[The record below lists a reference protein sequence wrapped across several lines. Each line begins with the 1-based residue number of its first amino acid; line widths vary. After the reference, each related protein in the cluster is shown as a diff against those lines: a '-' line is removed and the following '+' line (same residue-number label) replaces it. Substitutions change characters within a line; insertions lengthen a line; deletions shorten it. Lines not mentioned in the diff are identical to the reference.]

1 MFNGLGTAMIT
12 PFDENGA
19 VDFPALEKI
28 VDGQLKGKVDAL
40 FVCGTTGEPPTMNA
54 SEREKV
60 VSAVIEQVNGR
71 IPVFVGTGSN
81 DCAHAVELSKQAQAM
96 GANGVLAVTPYYN
109 KCTQEG
115 LYLYYKAINDA
126 IDIPI
131 VAYNVPGRTG
141 VNMKPETVEKLTSLS
156 NVRGVK
162 EASGNIAQI
171 LETSRRIRG
180 SQINLYSGDDCI
192 AVPIMSVGGSGLIS
206 VASNAIPS
214 VMSEMIHAWLDGDHA
229 KALEMQ
235 MKYQPFFDA
244 MFFEVNPIPV
254 KTACALLGMCKPYMR
269 LPLTTLTQDNT
280 AKLEKTM
287 KDLAIL

>member
-1 MFNGLGTAMIT
+1 MFKGLGTAMIT
-12 PFDENGA
+12 PFDADGA
-19 VDFPALEKI
+19 VDYSALEKI
-28 VDGQLKGKVDAL
+28 VDGQLKGNVDAL

-54 SEREKV
+54 TEREKV
-60 VSAVIEQVNGR
+60 IKSVIDQVNGK

-81 DCAHAVELSKQAQAM
+81 DCAHAVELSKHAQEM
-96 GANGVLAVTPYYN
+96 GADGVLTVTPYYN
-109 KCTQEG
+109 KCTQDG
-115 LYLYYKAINDA
+115 LYLYYKTINDA

-141 VNMKPETVEKLTSLS
+141 VNMKSETVERLTSLK
-156 NVRGVK
+156 NVKGVK

-214 VMSEMIHAWLDGDHA
+214 IMSEMIHAWLDGDHA
-229 KALEMQ
+229 KALDMQ
-235 MKYQPFFDA
+235 MKYQPFFEA
-244 MFFEVNPIPV
+244 MFLEVNPIPV
-254 KTACALLGMCKPYMR
+254 KTACALLDMCKPYMR
-269 LPLTTLTQDNT
+269 LPLTTLTDGNRE
-280 AKLEKTM
+280 KLEKIM

>member
-1 MFNGLGTAMIT
+1 MFKGLGTAMIT
-12 PFDENGA
+12 PFDESGA

-28 VDGQLKGKVDAL
+28 VDSQLKGGVDAL

-54 SEREKV
+54 DEREKV
-60 VSAVIEQVNGR
+60 VRSVIEQVNGK
-71 IPVFVGTGSN
+71 ISVFVGTGSN
-81 DCAHAVELSKQAQAM
+81 DCARAVELSKQAQAM
-96 GANGVLAVTPYYN
+96 GADGVLAVTPYYN
-109 KCTQEG
+109 KCTQDG

-141 VNMKPETVEKLTSLS
+141 VNMKPETVEKMTSLP

-171 LETSRRIRG
+171 LEVSRRIRG
-180 SQINLYSGDDCI
+180 SRINLYSGDDCI

-214 VMSEMIHAWLDGDHA
+214 IMSEMIHAWLDGDHA
-229 KALEMQ
+229 KALDMQ
-235 MKYQPFFDA
+235 MKYQPFFDG
-244 MFFEVNPIPV
+244 MFLEVNPIPV

-269 LPLTTLTQDNT
+269 LPLTTLTDGNRE
-280 AKLEKTM
+280 KLEKIM

>member
-1 MFNGLGTAMIT
+1 MFKGLGTAMIT
-12 PFDENGA
+12 PFDASGA
-19 VDFPALEKI
+19 VDYPALEKI
-28 VDGQLKGKVDAL
+28 VDSQLNGKVDAL
-40 FVCGTTGEPPTMNA
+40 FVCGTTGEPPTMSA
-54 SEREKV
+54 EEREKV
-60 VSAVIEQVNGR
+60 VKSVIEQVNGR

-96 GANGVLAVTPYYN
+96 GADGVLAVTPYYN

-141 VNMKPETVEKLTSLS
+141 VNMKPETVEKLTTLK

-192 AVPIMSVGGSGLIS
+192 AVPIMSVGASGLIS
-206 VASNAIPS
+206 VASNAVPAL
-214 VMSEMIHAWLDGDHA
+214 MSEMIHAWLDGDHA
-229 KALEMQ
+229 KALDMQ

-244 MFFEVNPIPV
+244 MFLEVNPIPV
-254 KTACALLGMCKPYMR
+254 KTACALLNMCGPYMR
-269 LPLTTLTQDNT
+269 LPLTVLTDDNK
-280 AKLEKTM
+280 AKLEKIM

>member
-1 MFNGLGTAMIT
+1 
-12 PFDENGA
+12 
-19 VDFPALEKI
+19 
-28 VDGQLKGKVDAL
+28 
-40 FVCGTTGEPPTMNA
+40 
-54 SEREKV
+54 
-60 VSAVIEQVNGR
+60 
-71 IPVFVGTGSN
+71 
-81 DCAHAVELSKQAQAM
+81 M
-96 GANGVLAVTPYYN
+96 GADGVLAVTPYYN
-109 KCTQEG
+109 KCTQDG

-141 VNMKPETVEKLTSLS
+141 VNMKSETVERLTSLK
-156 NVRGVK
+156 NVKGVK

-214 VMSEMIHAWLDGDHA
+214 IMSEMIHAWLDGDHA
-229 KALEMQ
+229 KALDMQ
-235 MKYQPFFDA
+235 MKYQPFFEA
-244 MFFEVNPIPV
+244 MFLEVNPIPV
-254 KTACALLGMCKPYMR
+254 KTACALLDMCKPYMR
-269 LPLTTLTQDNT
+269 LPLTTLTDGNRE
-280 AKLEKTM
+280 KLEKIM

>member
-1 MFNGLGTAMIT
+1 MFKGLGTAMIT
-12 PFDENGA
+12 PFDADGA
-19 VDFPALEKI
+19 VDYSALEKI
-28 VDGQLKGKVDAL
+28 VDSQLKGNVDAL

-54 SEREKV
+54 AEREKV
-60 VSAVIEQVNGR
+60 IKSVIDQVNGK

-81 DCAHAVELSKQAQAM
+81 DCAHAVELSKHAQEM
-96 GANGVLAVTPYYN
+96 GADGVLAVTPYYN
-109 KCTQEG
+109 KCTQDG

-141 VNMKPETVEKLTSLS
+141 VNMKSETVERLTSLK
-156 NVRGVK
+156 NVKGVK

-214 VMSEMIHAWLDGDHA
+214 IMSEMIHAWLDGDHA
-229 KALEMQ
+229 KALDMQ
-235 MKYQPFFDA
+235 MKYQPLFEA
-244 MFFEVNPIPV
+244 MFLEVNPIPV
-254 KTACALLGMCKPYMR
+254 KTACALLDMCKPYMR
-269 LPLTTLTQDNT
+269 LPLTTLTDGNRE
-280 AKLEKTM
+280 KLEKIM

>member
-1 MFNGLGTAMIT
+1 MFKGLGTAMIT
-12 PFDENGA
+12 PFDADGA
-19 VDFPALEKI
+19 VDYSALEKI
-28 VDGQLKGKVDAL
+28 VDGQLKGNVDAL

-54 SEREKV
+54 AEREKV
-60 VSAVIEQVNGR
+60 IKSVIDQVNGK

-81 DCAHAVELSKQAQAM
+81 DCAHAVELSKHAQEM
-96 GANGVLAVTPYYN
+96 GADGVLAVTPYYN
-109 KCTQEG
+109 KCTQDG

-141 VNMKPETVEKLTSLS
+141 VNMKSETVERLTSLK
-156 NVRGVK
+156 NVKGVK

-206 VASNAIPS
+206 VSSNAIPS
-214 VMSEMIHAWLDGDHA
+214 IMSEMIHAWLDGDHA
-229 KALEMQ
+229 KALDMQ

-244 MFFEVNPIPV
+244 MFLEVNPIPV
-254 KTACALLGMCKPYMR
+254 KTACALLGMCKPFMR
-269 LPLTTLTQDNT
+269 LPLTALTEGNKE
-280 AKLEKTM
+280 KLEKIM

>member
-1 MFNGLGTAMIT
+1 MFKGLGTALIT
-12 PFDENGA
+12 PFDEKGA
-19 VDFPALEKI
+19 VDYSALEKI
-28 VDGQLKGKVDAL
+28 VDSQIKGNVDAI

-54 SEREKV
+54 AEREKV
-60 VSAVIEQVNGR
+60 IRSVIEQVNGR
-71 IPVFVGTGSN
+71 TEIFVGTGSN
-81 DCAHAVELSKQAQAM
+81 DCAHAVELSKQAQEM

-126 IDIPI
+126 INIPVI
-131 VAYNVPGRTG
+131 AYNVPGRTG
-141 VNMKPETVEKLTSLS
+141 VNIKPETVERLTSLS
-156 NVRGVK
+156 NIRGIK

-206 VASNAIPS
+206 VASNAIPAI
-214 VMSEMIHAWLDGDHA
+214 MSEMIHAWLDGDHT
-229 KALEMQ
+229 KALDMQ

-244 MFFEVNPIPV
+244 MFLEVNPIPV
-254 KTACALLGMCKPYMR
+254 KTACALLGMCEPYMR
-269 LPLTTLTQDNT
+269 LPLTTLTSDNR
-280 AKLEKTM
+280 AKLEKIM

>member
-1 MFNGLGTAMIT
+1 MFKGLGTAMIT
-12 PFDENGA
+12 PFDADGA
-19 VDFPALEKI
+19 VDYSALEKI
-28 VDGQLKGKVDAL
+28 VDCQLKGNVDAL

-54 SEREKV
+54 AEREKV
-60 VSAVIEQVNGR
+60 IKSVIDQVNGK

-81 DCAHAVELSKQAQAM
+81 DCAHAVELSKHAQEM
-96 GANGVLAVTPYYN
+96 GADGVLAVTPYYN
-109 KCTQEG
+109 KCTQDG

-141 VNMKPETVEKLTSLS
+141 VNMKSETVERLTSLK
-156 NVRGVK
+156 NVKGVK

-214 VMSEMIHAWLDGDHA
+214 IMSEMIHAWLDGDHA
-229 KALEMQ
+229 KALDMQ
-235 MKYQPFFDA
+235 MKYQPFFEA
-244 MFFEVNPIPV
+244 MFLEVNPIPV
-254 KTACALLGMCKPYMR
+254 KTACALLDMCKPYMR
-269 LPLTTLTQDNT
+269 LPLTTLTDGNRE
-280 AKLEKTM
+280 KLEKIM

>member
-1 MFNGLGTAMIT
+1 MFKGLGTAMIT
-12 PFDENGA
+12 PFDADGA
-19 VDFPALEKI
+19 VDYSALEKI
-28 VDGQLKGKVDAL
+28 VDGQLKGNVDAL

-54 SEREKV
+54 AEREKV
-60 VSAVIEQVNGR
+60 IKSVIEQVNGK

-81 DCAHAVELSKQAQAM
+81 DCAHAVELSKHAQEM
-96 GANGVLAVTPYYN
+96 GADGVLAVTPYYN
-109 KCTQEG
+109 KCTQDG

-141 VNMKPETVEKLTSLS
+141 VNMKSETVERLTSLK

-206 VASNAIPS
+206 VASNAIPA

-229 KALEMQ
+229 KALDMQ

-244 MFFEVNPIPV
+244 MFLEVNPIPV
-254 KTACALLGMCKPYMR
+254 KTACALLDMCKPYMR
-269 LPLTTLTQDNT
+269 LPLTTLTDGNRD
-280 AKLEKTM
+280 KLEKIM

>member
-1 MFNGLGTAMIT
+1 MFKGLGTAMIT
-12 PFDENGA
+12 PFDADGA
-19 VDFPALEKI
+19 VDYSALEKI
-28 VDGQLKGKVDAL
+28 VDGQLKGNVDAL
-40 FVCGTTGEPPTMNA
+40 FVCGTTGEPPTMSA
-54 SEREKV
+54 SERDKV
-60 VSAVIEQVNGR
+60 VRSVIEQVNGK

-81 DCAHAVELSKQAQAM
+81 DCAHAVELSKHAQAM
-96 GANGVLAVTPYYN
+96 GADGVLAVTPYYN

-126 IDIPI
+126 IDIPV

-156 NVRGVK
+156 NIRGVK

-192 AVPIMSVGGSGLIS
+192 AVPIMSVGASGLIS
-206 VASNAIPS
+206 VASNAIPAT
-214 VMSEMIHAWLDGDHA
+214 VSEMIHAWFDGNVA
-229 KALEMQ
+229 KALDMQ
-235 MKYQPFFDA
+235 MKYKPFFDA
-244 MFFEVNPIPV
+244 MFLEVNPIPV
-254 KTACALLGMCKPYMR
+254 KTACALLGMCEPYMR
-269 LPLTTLTQDNT
+269 LPLTTLTDGNRQT
-280 AKLEKTM
+280 LEKIM

>member
-96 GANGVLAVTPYYN
+96 GADGVLAVTPYYN

-214 VMSEMIHAWLDGDHA
+214 VMSEMIHAWLDGDHT

>member
-1 MFNGLGTAMIT
+1 MFKGLGTAMIT
-12 PFDENGA
+12 PFDADGA
-19 VDFPALEKI
+19 VDYSALEKI
-28 VDGQLKGKVDAL
+28 VDSQLKGNVDAL

-54 SEREKV
+54 AEREKV
-60 VSAVIEQVNGR
+60 IKSVIDQVNGK

-81 DCAHAVELSKQAQAM
+81 DCAHAVELSKHAQEM
-96 GANGVLAVTPYYN
+96 GADGVLAVTPYYN
-109 KCTQEG
+109 KCTQDG

-141 VNMKPETVEKLTSLS
+141 VNMKSETVERLTSLK
-156 NVRGVK
+156 NVKGVK

-214 VMSEMIHAWLDGDHA
+214 IMSEMIHAWLDGDHA
-229 KALEMQ
+229 KALDMQ
-235 MKYQPFFDA
+235 MKYQPFFEA
-244 MFFEVNPIPV
+244 MFLEVNPIPV
-254 KTACALLGMCKPYMR
+254 KTACALLDMCKPYMR
-269 LPLTTLTQDNT
+269 LPLTTLTDVNRE
-280 AKLEKTM
+280 KLEKIM

>member
-1 MFNGLGTAMIT
+1 MFKGLGTAMIT
-12 PFDENGA
+12 PFDADGA
-19 VDFPALEKI
+19 VDYSALEKI
-28 VDGQLKGKVDAL
+28 VDGQLKGNVDAL
-40 FVCGTTGEPPTMNA
+40 FVCGTTGEPPTMSA
-54 SEREKV
+54 SERDKV
-60 VSAVIEQVNGR
+60 VRSVIEHVNGK

-81 DCAHAVELSKQAQAM
+81 DCAHAVELSKHAQAM
-96 GANGVLAVTPYYN
+96 GADGVLAVTPYYN

-126 IDIPI
+126 IDIPV

-156 NVRGVK
+156 NIRGVK

-192 AVPIMSVGGSGLIS
+192 AVPIMSVGASGLIS
-206 VASNAIPS
+206 VASNAIPAT
-214 VMSEMIHAWLDGDHA
+214 VSEMIHAWLDGNVA
-229 KALEMQ
+229 KALDMQ
-235 MKYQPFFDA
+235 MKYKPFFDA
-244 MFFEVNPIPV
+244 MFLEVNPIPV
-254 KTACALLGMCKPYMR
+254 KTACALLGMCEPYMR
-269 LPLTTLTQDNT
+269 LPLTTLTDGNRQT
-280 AKLEKTM
+280 LEKIM

>member
-229 KALEMQ
+229 KALDMQ
-235 MKYQPFFDA
+235 MKYKPFFDA
-244 MFFEVNPIPV
+244 MFLEVNPIPV

>member
-1 MFNGLGTAMIT
+1 MFKGLGTAMIT
-12 PFDENGA
+12 PFDADGA
-19 VDFPALEKI
+19 VDYSALEKI
-28 VDGQLKGKVDAL
+28 VDCQLKGNVDAL

-54 SEREKV
+54 AEREKV
-60 VSAVIEQVNGR
+60 IKSVIDQVNGK

-81 DCAHAVELSKQAQAM
+81 DCAHAVELSKHAQKM
-96 GANGVLAVTPYYN
+96 GADGVLAVTPYYN
-109 KCTQEG
+109 KCTQDG

-141 VNMKPETVEKLTSLS
+141 VNMKSATVERLTSLK
-156 NVRGVK
+156 NVKGVK

-214 VMSEMIHAWLDGDHA
+214 IMSEMIHAWLDGDHA
-229 KALEMQ
+229 KALDMQ
-235 MKYQPFFDA
+235 MKYQPFFEA
-244 MFFEVNPIPV
+244 MFLEVNPIPV
-254 KTACALLGMCKPYMR
+254 KTACALLDMCKPYMR
-269 LPLTTLTQDNT
+269 LPLTTLTEGNRE
-280 AKLEKTM
+280 KLEKIM

>member
-1 MFNGLGTAMIT
+1 MFKGLGTAMIT
-12 PFDENGA
+12 PFNADGA
-19 VDFPALEKI
+19 VDYSALEKI
-28 VDGQLKGKVDAL
+28 VDGQLKGNVDAL

-54 SEREKV
+54 AEREKV
-60 VSAVIEQVNGR
+60 IKSVIDQVNGK

-81 DCAHAVELSKQAQAM
+81 DCAHAVELSKHAQEM
-96 GANGVLAVTPYYN
+96 GADGVLAVTPYYN
-109 KCTQEG
+109 KCTQDG

-141 VNMKPETVEKLTSLS
+141 VNMKSETVERLTSLK

-214 VMSEMIHAWLDGDHA
+214 IMSEMIHAWLDGDHA
-229 KALEMQ
+229 KALDMQ
-235 MKYQPFFDA
+235 MKYQPFFEA
-244 MFFEVNPIPV
+244 MFLEVNPIPV
-254 KTACALLGMCKPYMR
+254 KTACALLDLCKPYMR
-269 LPLTTLTQDNT
+269 LPLTTLTDGNRE
-280 AKLEKTM
+280 KLEKIM

>member
-1 MFNGLGTAMIT
+1 MFKGLGTAMIT
-12 PFDENGA
+12 PFDADGA
-19 VDFPALEKI
+19 VDYSALEKI
-28 VDGQLKGKVDAL
+28 VDSQLKGNVDAL

-54 SEREKV
+54 AEREKV
-60 VSAVIEQVNGR
+60 IKSVIDQVNGK

-81 DCAHAVELSKQAQAM
+81 DCAHAVELSKHAQEM
-96 GANGVLAVTPYYN
+96 GADGVLAVTPYYN
-109 KCTQEG
+109 KCTQDG

-141 VNMKPETVEKLTSLS
+141 VNMKSETVERLTSLK
-156 NVRGVK
+156 NVKGVK

-214 VMSEMIHAWLDGDHA
+214 IMSEMIHAWLDGDHA
-229 KALEMQ
+229 KALDMQ
-235 MKYQPFFDA
+235 MKYQPFFEA
-244 MFFEVNPIPV
+244 MFLEVNPIPV
-254 KTACALLGMCKPYMR
+254 KTACALLDLCKPYMR
-269 LPLTTLTQDNT
+269 LPLTTLTDGNRE
-280 AKLEKTM
+280 KLEKIM

>member
-1 MFNGLGTAMIT
+1 MFKGLGTAMIT
-12 PFDENGA
+12 PFDADGA
-19 VDFPALEKI
+19 VDYSALEKI
-28 VDGQLKGKVDAL
+28 VDGQLKGNVDAL
-40 FVCGTTGEPPTMNA
+40 FVCGTTGEPPTMSA
-54 SEREKV
+54 SERDKV
-60 VSAVIEQVNGR
+60 VRSVIEQVNGK

-81 DCAHAVELSKQAQAM
+81 DCAHAVELSKHAQAM
-96 GANGVLAVTPYYN
+96 GADGVLAVTPYYN

-126 IDIPI
+126 IDIPV

-156 NVRGVK
+156 NIRGVK

-192 AVPIMSVGGSGLIS
+192 AVPIMSVGASGLIS
-206 VASNAIPS
+206 VASNAIPAT
-214 VMSEMIHAWLDGDHA
+214 VSEMIHAWLDGNVA
-229 KALEMQ
+229 KALDMQ
-235 MKYQPFFDA
+235 MKYKPFFDA
-244 MFFEVNPIPV
+244 MFLEVNPIPV
-254 KTACALLGMCKPYMR
+254 KTACALLGMCEPYMR
-269 LPLTTLTQDNT
+269 LPLTTLTDGNRQT
-280 AKLEKTM
+280 LEKIM

>member
-1 MFNGLGTAMIT
+1 MFKGLGTAMIT
-12 PFDENGA
+12 PFDADGA
-19 VDFPALEKI
+19 VDYSALEKI
-28 VDGQLKGKVDAL
+28 VDCQLKGNVEAL

-54 SEREKV
+54 AEREKV
-60 VSAVIEQVNGR
+60 IKSVIDQVNGK

-81 DCAHAVELSKQAQAM
+81 DCAHAVELSKHAQEM
-96 GANGVLAVTPYYN
+96 GADGVLAVTPYYN
-109 KCTQEG
+109 KCTQDG

-141 VNMKPETVEKLTSLS
+141 VNMKSETVERLTSLK
-156 NVRGVK
+156 NVKGVK

-214 VMSEMIHAWLDGDHA
+214 IMSEMIHAWLDGDHA
-229 KALEMQ
+229 KALDMQ
-235 MKYQPFFDA
+235 MKYQPFFEA
-244 MFFEVNPIPV
+244 MFLEVNPIPV
-254 KTACALLGMCKPYMR
+254 KTACALLDMCKPYMR
-269 LPLTTLTQDNT
+269 LPLTTLTDGNRE
-280 AKLEKTM
+280 KLEKIM

>member
-1 MFNGLGTAMIT
+1 MFKGLGTAMIT
-12 PFDENGA
+12 PFDESGA
-19 VDFPALEKI
+19 VDYSALEKI
-28 VDGQLKGKVDAL
+28 VDSQLNGGVDAL

-54 SEREKV
+54 AEREKV
-60 VSAVIEQVNGR
+60 VRSVIEQVNGK
-71 IPVFVGTGSN
+71 ISVFVGTGSN

-96 GANGVLAVTPYYN
+96 GADGVLAVTPYYN
-109 KCTQEG
+109 KCTQDG
-115 LYLYYKAINDA
+115 MYLYYKAINDA

-141 VNMKPETVEKLTSLS
+141 VNMKPETVEKMTALS

-171 LETSRRIRG
+171 LEISRRIRG

-206 VASNAIPS
+206 VASNAIPAI
-214 VMSEMIHAWLDGDHA
+214 MSEMIHAWLDGDYA
-229 KALEMQ
+229 KALDMQ
-235 MKYQPFFDA
+235 LKYQPFFNG
-244 MFFEVNPIPV
+244 MFLEVNPIPV
-254 KTACALLGMCKPYMR
+254 KTACSLLGMCKPFMR
-269 LPLTTLTQDNT
+269 LPLTTLTDGNREI
-280 AKLEKTM
+280 LEKIM

>member
-1 MFNGLGTAMIT
+1 MFKGLGTAMIT
-12 PFDENGA
+12 PFDADGA
-19 VDFPALEKI
+19 VDYSALEKI
-28 VDGQLKGKVDAL
+28 VDGQLKGNVDAL
-40 FVCGTTGEPPTMNA
+40 FVCGTTGEPPTMSA
-54 SEREKV
+54 SERDKV
-60 VSAVIEQVNGR
+60 VRSVIEQVNGK

-81 DCAHAVELSKQAQAM
+81 DCAHAVELSKHAQAI
-96 GANGVLAVTPYYN
+96 GADGVLAVTPYYN

-126 IDIPI
+126 IDIPV

-156 NVRGVK
+156 NIRGVK

-192 AVPIMSVGGSGLIS
+192 AVPIMSVGASGLIS
-206 VASNAIPS
+206 VASNAIPAT
-214 VMSEMIHAWLDGDHA
+214 VSEMIHAWLDGNVA
-229 KALEMQ
+229 KALDMQ
-235 MKYQPFFDA
+235 MKYKPFFDA
-244 MFFEVNPIPV
+244 MFLEVNPIPV
-254 KTACALLGMCKPYMR
+254 KTACALLGMCEPYMR
-269 LPLTTLTQDNT
+269 LPLTTLTDGNRQT
-280 AKLEKTM
+280 LEKIM

>member
-1 MFNGLGTAMIT
+1 MFKGLGTAMIT
-12 PFDENGA
+12 PFDADGA
-19 VDFPALEKI
+19 VDYSALEKI
-28 VDGQLKGKVDAL
+28 VDGQLKGNVDAL

-54 SEREKV
+54 AEREKV
-60 VSAVIEQVNGR
+60 IKSVIDQVNGK

-81 DCAHAVELSKQAQAM
+81 DCAHAVELSKHAQEM
-96 GANGVLAVTPYYN
+96 GADGVLAVTPYYN
-109 KCTQEG
+109 KCTQDG

-141 VNMKPETVEKLTSLS
+141 VNMKSETVERLTSLK

-214 VMSEMIHAWLDGDHA
+214 IMSEMIHAWLNGDHA
-229 KALEMQ
+229 KALDMQ

-244 MFFEVNPIPV
+244 MFLEVNPIPV
-254 KTACALLGMCKPYMR
+254 KTACALLDMCKPYMR
-269 LPLTTLTQDNT
+269 LPLTTLTDGNRE
-280 AKLEKTM
+280 KLEKIM

>member
-1 MFNGLGTAMIT
+1 MFKGLGTAMIT
-12 PFDENGA
+12 PFDADGA
-19 VDFPALEKI
+19 VDYSALEKI
-28 VDGQLKGKVDAL
+28 VDGQLKGNVDAL

-54 SEREKV
+54 AEREKV
-60 VSAVIEQVNGR
+60 IKSVIEQVNGK

-81 DCAHAVELSKQAQAM
+81 DCAHAVELSKHAQEM
-96 GANGVLAVTPYYN
+96 GADGVLAVTPYYN
-109 KCTQEG
+109 KCTQDG

-141 VNMKPETVEKLTSLS
+141 VNMKSETVERLTSLK

-214 VMSEMIHAWLDGDHA
+214 IMSEMIHAWLDGDHA
-229 KALEMQ
+229 KALDMQ

-244 MFFEVNPIPV
+244 MFLEVNPIPV
-254 KTACALLGMCKPYMR
+254 KTACALLDMCKPYMR
-269 LPLTTLTQDNT
+269 LPLTTLTDGNRD
-280 AKLEKTM
+280 KLEKIM

>member
-81 DCAHAVELSKQAQAM
+81 DCAHAVKLSKQAQAM

-229 KALEMQ
+229 KALDMQ

-244 MFFEVNPIPV
+244 MFLEVNPIPV

>member
-1 MFNGLGTAMIT
+1 MFKGLGTAMIT
-12 PFDENGA
+12 PFDADGA
-19 VDFPALEKI
+19 VDYSALEKI
-28 VDGQLKGKVDAL
+28 VDGQLKGNVDAL

-54 SEREKV
+54 AEREKV
-60 VSAVIEQVNGR
+60 IKSVIDQVNGK

-81 DCAHAVELSKQAQAM
+81 DCAHAVELSKHAQEM
-96 GANGVLAVTPYYN
+96 GADGVLAVTPYYN
-109 KCTQEG
+109 KCTQDG

-141 VNMKPETVEKLTSLS
+141 VNMKSETVERLTSLK
-156 NVRGVK
+156 NVKGVK

-214 VMSEMIHAWLDGDHA
+214 IMSKMIHAWLDGDHA
-229 KALEMQ
+229 KALDMQ
-235 MKYQPFFDA
+235 MKYQPFFEA
-244 MFFEVNPIPV
+244 MFLEVNPIPV
-254 KTACALLGMCKPYMR
+254 KTACALLDMCKPYMR
-269 LPLTTLTQDNT
+269 LPLTTLTDGNRE
-280 AKLEKTM
+280 KLEKIM

>member
-1 MFNGLGTAMIT
+1 MFKGLGTAMIT
-12 PFDENGA
+12 PFDADGA
-19 VDFPALEKI
+19 VDYSALEKI
-28 VDGQLKGKVDAL
+28 VDGQLKGNVDAL

-54 SEREKV
+54 AEREKV
-60 VSAVIEQVNGR
+60 IKSVIEQVNGK

-81 DCAHAVELSKQAQAM
+81 DCAHAVELSKHAQEM
-96 GANGVLAVTPYYN
+96 GADGVLAVTPYYN
-109 KCTQEG
+109 KCTQDG

-141 VNMKPETVEKLTSLS
+141 VNMKSETVERLTSLK

-206 VASNAIPS
+206 VASNAIPA

-229 KALEMQ
+229 KALDMQ

-244 MFFEVNPIPV
+244 MFLEVNPIPV
-254 KTACALLGMCKPYMR
+254 KTACALLDMCKPYMR
-269 LPLTTLTQDNT
+269 LPLTTLTDGNRE
-280 AKLEKTM
+280 KLEKIM

>member
-229 KALEMQ
+229 KALDMQ

-244 MFFEVNPIPV
+244 MFLEVNPIPV

>member
-1 MFNGLGTAMIT
+1 MFKGLGTAMIT
-12 PFDENGA
+12 PFDADGA
-19 VDFPALEKI
+19 ADYSALEKI
-28 VDGQLKGKVDAL
+28 VDSQLKGNVDAL

-54 SEREKV
+54 AEREKV
-60 VSAVIEQVNGR
+60 IKSVIDQVNGK

-81 DCAHAVELSKQAQAM
+81 DCAHAVELSKHAQEM
-96 GANGVLAVTPYYN
+96 GADGVLAVTPYYN
-109 KCTQEG
+109 KCTQDG

-141 VNMKPETVEKLTSLS
+141 VNMKSETVERLTSLK
-156 NVRGVK
+156 NLKGVK

-214 VMSEMIHAWLDGDHA
+214 IMSEMIHAWLDGDHA
-229 KALEMQ
+229 KALDMQ
-235 MKYQPFFDA
+235 MKYQPFFEA
-244 MFFEVNPIPV
+244 MFLEVNPIPV
-254 KTACALLGMCKPYMR
+254 KTACALLDMCKPYMR
-269 LPLTTLTQDNT
+269 LPLTTLTDGNRE
-280 AKLEKTM
+280 KLEKIM

>member
-28 VDGQLKGKVDAL
+28 VDGQLKGKVDVL

-192 AVPIMSVGGSGLIS
+192 AVPIMSIGGSGLIS

-229 KALEMQ
+229 KALDMQ

-244 MFFEVNPIPV
+244 MFLEVNPIPV

>member
-96 GANGVLAVTPYYN
+96 GADGVLAVTPYYN

-156 NVRGVK
+156 NVRGIK

-229 KALEMQ
+229 KALDMQ

-244 MFFEVNPIPV
+244 MFLEVNPIPV

>member
-1 MFNGLGTAMIT
+1 MFKGLGTAMIT
-12 PFDENGA
+12 PFDADGA
-19 VDFPALEKI
+19 VDYSALEKI
-28 VDGQLKGKVDAL
+28 VDCQLKGNVDAL

-54 SEREKV
+54 AEREKV
-60 VSAVIEQVNGR
+60 IKSVIEQVNGK

-81 DCAHAVELSKQAQAM
+81 DCAHAVELSKHAQEM
-96 GANGVLAVTPYYN
+96 GADGVLAVTPYYN
-109 KCTQEG
+109 KCTQDG

-141 VNMKPETVEKLTSLS
+141 VNMKSETVERLTSLK
-156 NVRGVK
+156 NVKGVK

-214 VMSEMIHAWLDGDHA
+214 IMSEMIHAWLDGGHA
-229 KALEMQ
+229 KALDMQ
-235 MKYQPFFDA
+235 MKYQPFFEA
-244 MFFEVNPIPV
+244 MFLEVNPIPV
-254 KTACALLGMCKPYMR
+254 KTACALLDMCKPYMR
-269 LPLTTLTQDNT
+269 LPLTTLTDGNRE
-280 AKLEKTM
+280 KLEKIM

>member
-1 MFNGLGTAMIT
+1 MFKGLGTAMIT
-12 PFDENGA
+12 PFDADGA
-19 VDFPALEKI
+19 VDYSALEKI
-28 VDGQLKGKVDAL
+28 VDGQLKGNVDAL
-40 FVCGTTGEPPTMNA
+40 FVCGTTGEPPTMSA
-54 SEREKV
+54 SERDKV
-60 VSAVIEQVNGR
+60 VRSVIEQVNGK

-81 DCAHAVELSKQAQAM
+81 DCAHAVELSKHAQAM
-96 GANGVLAVTPYYN
+96 GADGVLAVTPYYN

-126 IDIPI
+126 IDIPV

-156 NVRGVK
+156 NIRGVK

-192 AVPIMSVGGSGLIS
+192 AVPIMSVGASGLIS
-206 VASNAIPS
+206 VASNAIPAT
-214 VMSEMIHAWLDGDHA
+214 VSEMIHAWLDGNAA
-229 KALEMQ
+229 KALDMQ
-235 MKYQPFFDA
+235 MKYKPFFDA
-244 MFFEVNPIPV
+244 MFLEVNPIPV
-254 KTACALLGMCKPYMR
+254 KTACALLGMCEPYMR
-269 LPLTTLTQDNT
+269 LPLTTLTDGNRQT
-280 AKLEKTM
+280 LEKIM

>member
-1 MFNGLGTAMIT
+1 MFKGLGTAMIT
-12 PFDENGA
+12 PFDADGA
-19 VDFPALEKI
+19 VDYSALEKI
-28 VDGQLKGKVDAL
+28 VDGQLKGNVDAL
-40 FVCGTTGEPPTMNA
+40 FVCGTTGEPPTMSA
-54 SEREKV
+54 CERDKV
-60 VSAVIEQVNGR
+60 VRSVIEQVNGK

-81 DCAHAVELSKQAQAM
+81 DCAHAVELSKHAQAM
-96 GANGVLAVTPYYN
+96 GADGVLAVTPYYN

-126 IDIPI
+126 IDIPV

-156 NVRGVK
+156 NIRGVK

-192 AVPIMSVGGSGLIS
+192 AVPIMSVGASGLIS
-206 VASNAIPS
+206 VASNAIPAT
-214 VMSEMIHAWLDGDHA
+214 VSEMIHAWLDGNVA
-229 KALEMQ
+229 KALDMQ
-235 MKYQPFFDA
+235 MKYKPFFDA
-244 MFFEVNPIPV
+244 MFLEVNPIPV
-254 KTACALLGMCKPYMR
+254 KTACALLGMCEPYMR
-269 LPLTTLTQDNT
+269 LPLTTLTDGNKQT
-280 AKLEKTM
+280 LEKIM

>member
-1 MFNGLGTAMIT
+1 MFKGLGTAMIT
-12 PFDENGA
+12 PFDADGA
-19 VDFPALEKI
+19 VDYSALEKI
-28 VDGQLKGKVDAL
+28 VDCQLKGNVDAL

-54 SEREKV
+54 SERDKV
-60 VSAVIEQVNGR
+60 VRSVIEQVNGK

-81 DCAHAVELSKQAQAM
+81 DCAHAVELSKHAQSM
-96 GANGVLAVTPYYN
+96 GADGVLAVTPYYN

-126 IDIPI
+126 IDIPV

-141 VNMKPETVEKLTSLS
+141 VNMKPETVERLTSLS
-156 NVRGVK
+156 NIRGVK

-180 SQINLYSGDDCI
+180 SQISLYSGDDCI

-206 VASNAIPS
+206 VASNAIPAT
-214 VMSEMIHAWLDGDHA
+214 VSEMIHSWLDGNVA
-229 KALEMQ
+229 KALDMQ

-244 MFFEVNPIPV
+244 MFLEVNPIPV
-254 KTACALLGMCKPYMR
+254 KTACALLGMCEPYMR
-269 LPLTTLTQDNT
+269 LPLTTLTDGNKQT
-280 AKLEKTM
+280 LEKIM

>member
-1 MFNGLGTAMIT
+1 MFKGLGTAMIT
-12 PFDENGA
+12 PFDADGA
-19 VDFPALEKI
+19 VDYSALEKI
-28 VDGQLKGKVDAL
+28 VDGQLKGNVDAL
-40 FVCGTTGEPPTMNA
+40 FVCGTTGEPPTMSA
-54 SEREKV
+54 SERDKV
-60 VSAVIEQVNGR
+60 VRSVIEQVNEK

-81 DCAHAVELSKQAQAM
+81 DCAHAVELSKHAQAM
-96 GANGVLAVTPYYN
+96 GADGVLAVTPYYN

-126 IDIPI
+126 IDIPV

-156 NVRGVK
+156 NIRGVK

-192 AVPIMSVGGSGLIS
+192 AVPIMSVGASGLIS
-206 VASNAIPS
+206 VASNAIPAT
-214 VMSEMIHAWLDGDHA
+214 VSEMIHAWLDGNVA
-229 KALEMQ
+229 KALDMQ
-235 MKYQPFFDA
+235 MKYKPFFDA
-244 MFFEVNPIPV
+244 MFLEVNPIPV
-254 KTACALLGMCKPYMR
+254 KTACALLGMCEPYMR
-269 LPLTTLTQDNT
+269 LPLTTLTDGNRQT
-280 AKLEKTM
+280 LEKIM

>member
-1 MFNGLGTAMIT
+1 MFKGLGTAMIT
-12 PFDENGA
+12 PFDADGA
-19 VDFPALEKI
+19 VDYSALEKI
-28 VDGQLKGKVDAL
+28 VDGQLKGNVDAL

-54 SEREKV
+54 AEREKV
-60 VSAVIEQVNGR
+60 IKSVIDQVNGK

-81 DCAHAVELSKQAQAM
+81 DCAHAVELSKHAQEM
-96 GANGVLAVTPYYN
+96 GADGVLAVTPYYN
-109 KCTQEG
+109 KCTQDG

-141 VNMKPETVEKLTSLS
+141 VNMKSETVERLTSLK
-156 NVRGVK
+156 NVKGVK

-214 VMSEMIHAWLDGDHA
+214 IMSEMIHAWLDGDHA
-229 KALEMQ
+229 KALDMQ

-244 MFFEVNPIPV
+244 VFLEVNPIPV
-254 KTACALLGMCKPYMR
+254 KTACALLDMCKPYMR
-269 LPLTTLTQDNT
+269 LPLTTLTDGNRE
-280 AKLEKTM
+280 KLEKIM